1 MALEVERLDGGV
13 ALVTLSAESSRNA
26 FDIDSIQT
34 ISDTLN
40 ELMDDSSIR
49 GIVITGTG
57 RFFCAGAD
65 IVEFQR
71 CIAEDRIASLVEDLT
86 SILHPL
92 QVRMRTDSTILVA
105 AINGAAA
112 GGGLGL
118 ALACD
123 ARIASPQA
131 KLASAFFKLG
141 LSPDGGTTWLL
152 PRLVGNQITK
162 RFFFNDEIWSG
173 EEALNV
179 GAVDEVVPEK
189 DLIERAVELAENWG
203 SWANFSRSGTK
214 QLLDASTS
222 TFFQT
227 QLEFEQA
234 LIIAASRTD
243 NFAEGV
249 SAFLE
254 KRGPKFD

>member
-1 MALEVERLDGGV
+1 MVLEVERRESV
-13 ALVTLSAESSRNA
+13 AVVTLSAEAARNA
-26 FDIDSIQT
+26 FNSDSMSE
-34 ISDTLN
+34 ISKTLN
-40 ELMDDSSIR
+40 TLMDDPDVR
-49 GIVITGTG
+49 GIVLTGTG

-65 IVEFQR
+65 IEEFQR
-71 CIAEDRIASLVEDLT
+71 SIEDGRIGPLVDDLT

-92 QVRMRTDSTILVA
+92 QVRMRTDSTILIA
-105 AINGAAA
+105 AVNGAAA

-123 ARIASPQA
+123 ARVAVADA
-131 KLASAFFKLG
+131 KLAAAFFKLG

-152 PRLVGNQITK
+152 PRLVGNQMTR
-162 RFFFNDEIWSG
+162 RFFFNDETWSG
-173 EEALNV
+173 EEALEK
-179 GAVDEVVPEK
+179 GAVDEVVSQD
-189 DLIERAVELAENWG
+189 DLVNRAVELASDWG
-203 SWANFSRSGTK
+203 QWSKISRSGTK

-234 LIIAASRTD
+234 LIIAASQTD
-243 NFAEGV
+243 DFAEGV

-254 KRGPKFD
+254 KRDPKFD

>member
-1 MALEVERLDGGV
+1 MVLEVEQRESV
-13 ALVTLSAESSRNA
+13 AVVTLSAEAARNA
-26 FDIDSIQT
+26 FNSDSMGE
-34 ISDTLN
+34 ISKTLN
-40 ELMDDSSIR
+40 KLMDDPAIR

-65 IVEFQR
+65 IEEFQR
-71 CIAEDRIASLVEDLT
+71 SIEEGRIGPLVDDLT

-92 QVRMRTDSTILVA
+92 QIRMRTDTTILIA
-105 AINGAAA
+105 AMNGAAA

-123 ARIASPQA
+123 ARVAAPEA
-131 KLASAFFKLG
+131 KLAAAFFKLG

-152 PRLVGNQITK
+152 PRLVGNQVTR
-162 RFFFNDEIWSG
+162 RFFFNDETWSG
-173 EEALNV
+173 EDALEK
-179 GAVDEVVPEK
+179 GAVDEVVAL
-189 DLIERAVELAENWG
+189 DTLVNRAVEMASDW
-203 SWANFSRSGTK
+203 SRWSKMSRSGTK

-234 LIIAASRTD
+234 LIIAASQTKE
-243 NFAEGV
+243 FEEGV
-249 SAFLE
+249 AAFLE
-254 KRGPKFD
+254 KRDPEFD

>member
-1 MALEVERLDGGV
+1 MVLEVERRESV
-13 ALVTLSAESSRNA
+13 AIVTLSAEAARNA
-26 FDIDSIQT
+26 FNSDSMGE
-34 ISDTLN
+34 ISNTLN
-40 ELMDDSSIR
+40 NLMDDLDIR

-57 RFFCAGAD
+57 KFFCAGAD
-65 IVEFQR
+65 IEEFQR
-71 CIAEDRIASLVEDLT
+71 SIDDGRIGPLVDDLT

-92 QVRMRTDSTILVA
+92 QVRMRTDPTILIA
-105 AINGAAA
+105 AMNGAAA

-123 ARIASPQA
+123 ARVAVPDA
-131 KLASAFFKLG
+131 KLAAAFFKLG

-152 PRLVGNQITK
+152 PRLVGNQATR

-173 EEALNV
+173 DEALEK
-179 GAVDEVVPEK
+179 GAVDEVVSQ
-189 DLIERAVELAENWG
+189 DNLVVHAVELASDWG
-203 SWANFSRSGTK
+203 QWSKISRSGTK

-234 LIIAASRTD
+234 LIIAASQTD
-243 NFAEGV
+243 DFAEGV
-249 SAFLE
+249 AAFLE
-254 KRGPKFD
+254 KRDPEFD

>member
-1 MALEVERLDGGV
+1 MVLEVERRESV
-13 ALVTLSAESSRNA
+13 AVVTLSAEAARNA
-26 FDIDSIQT
+26 FNSDSMSE
-34 ISDTLN
+34 ISKTLN
-40 ELMDDSSIR
+40 KLMDDSDIR

-57 RFFCAGAD
+57 KFFCAGAD
-65 IVEFQR
+65 IEEFQR
-71 CIAEDRIASLVEDLT
+71 SIEDGRIGPLVDDLT

-92 QVRMRTDSTILVA
+92 QVRMRTDSTILIA
-105 AINGAAA
+105 AMNGAAA

-123 ARIASPQA
+123 ARVAVADA
-131 KLASAFFKLG
+131 KLAAAFFKLG

-152 PRLVGNQITK
+152 PRLVGNQATR
-162 RFFFNDEIWSG
+162 RFFFNDETWSG
-173 EEALNV
+173 DEALEK
-179 GAVDEVVPEK
+179 GAVDEIVSQDELVS
-189 DLIERAVELAENWG
+189 RAVELASDWG
-203 SWANFSRSGTK
+203 QWSKISRSGTK

-234 LIIAASRTD
+234 LIIAASQTD
-243 NFAEGV
+243 DFAEGV

-254 KRGPKFD
+254 KRDPKFD

>member
-1 MALEVERLDGGV
+1 MVLEVKRRESV
-13 ALVTLSAESSRNA
+13 AVVTLSAEAARNA
-26 FDIDSIQT
+26 FNSDSMSE
-34 ISDTLN
+34 ISMTLN
-40 ELMDDSSIR
+40 KLMDDSDIR

-57 RFFCAGAD
+57 KFFCAGAD
-65 IVEFQR
+65 IEEFQR
-71 CIAEDRIASLVEDLT
+71 SIEDGRIGPLVDDLT

-92 QVRMRTDSTILVA
+92 QVRMRTDPTILIA
-105 AINGAAA
+105 AMNGAAA

-123 ARIASPQA
+123 ARVAVADA
-131 KLASAFFKLG
+131 KLAAAFFKLG

-152 PRLVGNQITK
+152 PRLVGNQATR
-162 RFFFNDEIWSG
+162 RFFFNDETWSG
-173 EEALNV
+173 DEALEK
-179 GAVDEVVPEK
+179 GAVDEVVPQDELV
-189 DLIERAVELAENWG
+189 DRAVELASDWG
-203 SWANFSRSGTK
+203 QWSKISRSGTK

-234 LIIAASRTD
+234 LIIAASQTVD
-243 NFAEGV
+243 FAEGV

-254 KRGPKFD
+254 KRDPEFD

>member
-1 MALEVERLDGGV
+1 MVLEVERRESV
-13 ALVTLSAESSRNA
+13 AIVTLSAEAARNA
-26 FDIDSIQT
+26 FNSDSMSE
-34 ISDTLN
+34 ISKTLN
-40 ELMDDSSIR
+40 KLMDDSDIR

-57 RFFCAGAD
+57 KFFCAGAD
-65 IVEFQR
+65 IEEFQR
-71 CIAEDRIASLVEDLT
+71 SIEDGRIGPLVDDLT

-92 QVRMRTDSTILVA
+92 QVRMRTDPTILIA
-105 AINGAAA
+105 AMNGAAA

-123 ARIASPQA
+123 ARVAVADA
-131 KLASAFFKLG
+131 KLAAAFFKLG

-152 PRLVGNQITK
+152 PRLVGNQATR

-173 EEALNV
+173 DEALEK
-179 GAVDEVVPEK
+179 GAVDEVVSQ
-189 DLIERAVELAENWG
+189 DNLVVRAVELASDWG
-203 SWANFSRSGTK
+203 QWSKISRSGTK

-234 LIIAASRTD
+234 LIIAASQTD
-243 NFAEGV
+243 DFAEGV
-249 SAFLE
+249 AAFLE
-254 KRGPKFD
+254 KRDPEFD

>member
-1 MALEVERLDGGV
+1 MVLDVEHRDSV
-13 ALVTLSAESSRNA
+13 AIATLTAEAARNA
-26 FDIDSIQT
+26 FSSQSMQV

-40 ELMDDSSIR
+40 ELMDDESVR
-49 GIVITGTG
+49 AIVITGTG

-71 CIAEDRIASLVEDLT
+71 CIDEDRIAPLVEDLT

-105 AINGAAA
+105 AINGATA

-179 GAVDEVVPEK
+179 GAVDEVVPEQ

-234 LIIAASRTD
+234 LIIAASRTE

>member
-13 ALVTLSAESSRNA
+13 ALATLSAESSRNA

-40 ELMDDSSIR
+40 ELMDDSNIR

-65 IVEFQR
+65 INEFQGA
-71 CIAEDRIASLVEDLT
+71 IEEEKIGNLVEQLT
-86 SILHPL
+86 GILHPL
-92 QVRMRTDSTILVA
+92 LVRMRGDPTAIIA

-123 ARIASPQA
+123 ARIASPDA
-131 KLASAFFKLG
+131 RLSAAFFKLG

-152 PRLVGNQITK
+152 PRLVGTQETK
-162 RFFFNDEIWSG
+162 RFFFNDETWNG
-173 EEALNV
+173 EQALSK
-179 GAVDEVVPEK
+179 GAVDELVAANE
-189 DLIERAVELAENWG
+189 LTERAIAIAKDWGRWAEM
-203 SWANFSRSGTK
+203 SRRSTK
-214 QLLDASTS
+214 QLLDAQSS
-222 TFFQT
+222 TFFET
-227 QLEFEQA
+227 QLEFERA
-234 LIIAASRTD
+234 LITAASMTPD
-243 NFAEGV
+243 FAEGV
-249 SAFLE
+249 ASFIE
-254 KRGPKFD
+254 KRDPNFE